1 MTSTPEDRTFW
12 LQMVLPV
19 VALMAYSLGSM
30 FGTISEYETLM
41 SLKDSLDQYYEV
53 VPLTSI
59 ELMKVIYK
67 EVSGHTLAVT
77 NNLPPTLQKMEG
89 NLRSFQKTA
98 GNPIE

>member
-19 VALMAYSLGSM
+19 VVLMAYALGSM
-30 FGTISEYETLM
+30 FGTISEYKTFM
-41 SLKDSLDQYYEV
+41 NLKDSLDQYYEV

-67 EVSGHTLAVT
+67 EANGHTLAVT

-89 NLRSFQKTA
+89 NLRSFQKTT